1 MTQNTNPISRNLGY
15 SLQNRHSIV
24 DRLEVCLRLGAGRKH
39 YGVIRESALMHKL
52 ERADL
57 SYGKRKAVADII
69 LHAKTSGKRKKKHRP
84 TADSSVVYKH
94 RDRCEGAFIV
104 TWKWDYREGG
114 SLLLTS

>member
-1 MTQNTNPISRNLGY
+1 MFKVG
-15 SLQNRHSIV
+15 
-24 DRLEVCLRLGAGRKH
+24 GRTEALWSHK
-39 YGVIRESALMHKL
+39 ESALMHEL

-57 SYGKRKAVADII
+57 SYEKRKAVADII
-69 LHAKTSGKRKKKHRP
+69 LHAKTSGKRKKKKHRP

-104 TWKWDYREGG
+104 TWEWDYREGG

>member
-15 SLQNRHSIV
+15 SLQNRHSIG
-24 DRLEVCLRLGAGRKH
+24 DRLEVCLRLGAGWKH

-57 SYGKRKAVADII
+57 SYEKRKAVADII
-69 LHAKTSGKRKKKHRP
+69 LHAKTSGKKHHR